1 MIVLGANNYTL
12 YENKICLLFEQRSEI
27 QLTQNEKKI
36 SVCIDSKKEGFEKHP
51 FENLYCKTVYL
62 HELTNA
68 FSSQTFAYYKNLKV
82 RVFGN
87 KRTPNEVF
95 ISTSDLQNAERLSFF
110 NMGTYFGKDVK
121 LIELDKIWEEY
132 SPSPLN
138 LPMPEGL
145 PKERVLEIP
154 RG

>member
-68 FSSQTFAYYKNLKV
+68 FSSQTFACYKNIKV
-82 RVFGN
+82 KVFGN
-87 KRTPNEVF
+87 KRDSKVVF
-95 ISTSDLQNAERLSFF
+95 ITTTDRQSAEYLGLF
-110 NMGTYFGKDVK
+110 NMGNYFGKDVK
-121 LIELDKIWEEY
+121 ISELDKLWEEY
-132 SPSPLN
+132 SPSTLS

-145 PKERVLEIP
+145 PKERIVEIP
-154 RG
+154 